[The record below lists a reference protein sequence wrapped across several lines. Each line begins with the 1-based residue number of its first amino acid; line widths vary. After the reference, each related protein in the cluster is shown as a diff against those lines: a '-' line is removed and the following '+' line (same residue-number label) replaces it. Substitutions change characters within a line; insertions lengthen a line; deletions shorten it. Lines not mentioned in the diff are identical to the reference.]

1 LLPMLA
7 RYTEIV
13 FYRAAAELRRDA
25 ARMYLGVL
33 WWFLEPILYMSV
45 FYLVFGVGL
54 RKGGADFV
62 VYLLS
67 GLIVWRWFDG
77 SVRSSA
83 GSIVTSVGLM
93 QQVYLPKI
101 LLPAVVMVM
110 QGYKFAIIFGV
121 FLLFL
126 VGVWG
131 ATVTQ
136 YWLAL
141 PLILILQLV
150 FICAISGLVAGVIPL
165 VPDLKYMVDFGMTLL
180 FFVSGI
186 FFDIHDLTPAIQ
198 EVLSYNPM
206 VIFIEAHR
214 QVLLYGHWPQW
225 ALLSKVTVVSL
236 VLLGAMI
243 GILGRCD
250 RYYPRVVG

>member
-1 LLPMLA
+1 MLA

-33 WWFLEPILYMSV
+33 WWFLEPILYMAM

-54 RKGGADFV
+54 RRGGTDFV
-62 VYLLS
+62 IYLLS

-77 SVRSSA
+77 SVRSAA
-83 GSIVTSVGLM
+83 GSIATSVGLM

-101 LLPAVVMVM
+101 LLPAVVVVM
-110 QGYKFAIIFGV
+110 HSYKFIIIFTV
-121 FLLFL
+121 FVFFMLLI
-126 VGVWG
+126 WG
-131 ATVTQ
+131 ATITE

-141 PLILILQLV
+141 PLILLLQLI
-150 FICAISGLVAGVIPL
+150 FICAVSGLVAGLVPL
-165 VPDLKYMVDFGMTLL
+165 VPDLRYVIDFGMTLL
-180 FFVSGI
+180 FFMSGI

-198 EVLSYNPM
+198 EILNYNPM

-214 QVLLYGHWPQW
+214 NILLYGQWPQW
-225 ALLSKVTVVSL
+225 EPLLKVTLTSVVIF
-236 VLLGAMI
+236 GIMI
-243 GILGRCD
+243 WILTCCD
-250 RYYPRVVG
+250 RYYPRVVS